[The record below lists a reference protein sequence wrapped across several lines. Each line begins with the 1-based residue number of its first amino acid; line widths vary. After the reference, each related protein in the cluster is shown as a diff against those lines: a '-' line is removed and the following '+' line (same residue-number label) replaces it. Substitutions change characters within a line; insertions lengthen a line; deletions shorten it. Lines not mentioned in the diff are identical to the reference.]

1 MLHHCGN
8 SILTL
13 SVEPPRADDCLS
25 IIMMSDVLPLRD
37 PVLIFSIVAF
47 LILLS
52 PIIMGRWRLPG
63 MIGLLLAGA
72 VLGPNALGVLARD
85 QSFVLF
91 GTVGLLYIMFIAAL
105 EIDMGV
111 LKRYRSHS
119 VIFGLLTFAI
129 PQATGTLL
137 AYYLLDF
144 KLMAALLLGSVLA
157 SHTLLA
163 YPVASRL
170 GLSKNQAVTTVLGG
184 TIVTD
189 SLALL
194 ILAVIAGA
202 TRGEVNQ
209 AFWIHL
215 AVSLS
220 LYVFAILVVLP
231 VFARAFFKRAGKDG
245 VSEFVFVLAVVF
257 GCASLS
263 HLAGS
268 EPIVGA
274 FLAGLALNRLI
285 PHNGTLMNRLQ
296 FTGDAI
302 FIPFFLLSV
311 GMLLDAQIFLSG
323 DAEAWLVAG
332 LMIGGVMTAKLMAAL
347 LTRWLLGYSTAQ
359 VGVVYGLSLAQAAAT
374 LAATVVGFEIGLF
387 NEAVVNGAIL
397 MILVTCVMAPWLVD
411 FYGRRLAL
419 AGGQDELLQHM
430 PRQRV
435 LVGLSSQD
443 ELSNRLLDL
452 AMLLRLPTF
461 KEPIYPLMVVEEA
474 QQASQLIHDAEKK
487 LERATLHL
495 SGADVPS
502 HELTRIELSWAAGI
516 LRARRERRI
525 TGVIVGWS
533 NRTTAPERFFGSV
546 LETLLSDHD
555 YSLLVSRLVEPLN
568 VTRRV
573 LLIVPPNAARHPGF
587 SLAVLNVKRLVQQL
601 GVRLL
606 VVSDQ
611 SQLEQVCRR
620 IDAISPPLNLQAQP
634 IKQWSGLMKGLDGVV
649 LRGDVLLLCSS
660 RVGSVAWRSQLG
672 NLPARLAKRFPTSN
686 LLILYPSEPVDT
698 HLVSTHATQSPP
710 PTPRD

>member
-1 MLHHCGN
+1 MPD
-8 SILTL
+8 IF
-13 SVEPPRADDCLS
+13 
-25 IIMMSDVLPLRD
+25 PLRD

-52 PIIMGRWRLPG
+52 PMIMGRWRLPG

-72 VLGPNALGVLARD
+72 ILGPNALGVLARD

-105 EIDMGV
+105 EVDMGV

-129 PQATGTLL
+129 PQTLGTVL
-137 AYYLLDF
+137 AYYFLDF
-144 KLMAALLLGSVLA
+144 SLMAALLLGSVFA

-170 GLSKNQAVTTVLGG
+170 GIAKNQAVTTALGG

-194 ILAVIAGA
+194 MLAVIAGA
-202 TRGEVNQ
+202 TRGVVDRE
-209 AFWIHL
+209 FWTQL
-215 AVSLS
+215 AISLS
-220 LYVFAILVVLP
+220 LYVFVILAILP
-231 VFARAFFKRAGKDG
+231 MFARAFFKRSGKDG

-263 HLAGS
+263 HVAGS

-311 GMLLDAQIFLSG
+311 GMLLDMQIFLSG
-323 DAEAWLVAG
+323 DPEAWLVASV
-332 LMIGGVMTAKLMAAL
+332 MIGCVISAKFFAAL
-347 LTRWLLGYSTAQ
+347 LTRWLLGYRTAQ

-374 LAATVVGFEIGLF
+374 LAATVVGYEIGLF

-397 MILVTCVMAPWLVD
+397 MILVTCVLAPWLVD

-419 AGGQDELLQHM
+419 AGDQDELLQQM
-430 PRQRV
+430 PRQRIM
-435 LVGLSSQD
+435 VGLSSQD
-443 ELSNRLLDL
+443 ELSDRLLDL
-452 AMLLRLPTF
+452 AMLLRLPSVQ
-461 KEPIYPLMVVEEA
+461 EPVYPLMVVEEA
-474 QQASQLIHDAEKK
+474 QQAAHLIHEAEKK
-487 LERATLHL
+487 LAAATLHL
-495 SGADVPS
+495 SSADVPS
-502 HELTRIELSWAAGI
+502 HELTRIELNFAAGI

-546 LETLLSDHD
+546 LETLLSDHE

-573 LLIVPPNAARHPGF
+573 LLIVPPNAARDPSF
-587 SLAVLNVKRLVQQL
+587 PLTVLSVKRLVQQL
-601 GVRLL
+601 GVQLI

-620 IDAISPPLNLQAQP
+620 IDAISPPLTLQSHAL
-634 IKQWSGLMKGLDGVV
+634 KQWSGLMSGLEGFV
-649 LRGDVLLLCSS
+649 LRSDILLLCSA

-686 LLILYPSEPVDT
+686 LLILYPAEPINDT
-698 HLVSTHATQSPP
+698 VANRHAEHSTQPQLPAQTGS
-710 PTPRD
+710 

>member
-1 MLHHCGN
+1 M
-8 SILTL
+8 
-13 SVEPPRADDCLS
+13 P
-25 IIMMSDVLPLRD
+25 DVFPLRD

-52 PIIMGRWRLPG
+52 PMIMGRWRLPG

-72 VLGPNALGVLARD
+72 ILGPNALGVLARD

-119 VIFGLLTFAI
+119 IVFGLLTFAI
-129 PQATGTLL
+129 PQTTGTLL
-137 AYYLLDF
+137 AYYILDF
-144 KLMAALLLGSVLA
+144 GWMAALLLGSVLA

-170 GLSKNQAVTTVLGG
+170 GIAKNQAVTTALGG

-202 TRGEVNQ
+202 TRGEVDRD
-209 AFWIHL
+209 FWVHL
-215 AVSLS
+215 TVSLL

-231 VFARAFFKRAGKDG
+231 VLARAFFKRSGKDG

-263 HLAGS
+263 HVAGS

-285 PHNGTLMNRLQ
+285 PHNGRLMNRLQ

-311 GMLLDAQIFLSG
+311 GMLLDVQIFISG
-323 DAEAWLVAG
+323 DPEAWLVAG
-332 LMIGGVMTAKLMAAL
+332 LMIGGVIAAKFLAAL
-347 LTRWLLGYSTAQ
+347 LTRWLLGYSAAQ

-374 LAATVVGFEIGLF
+374 LAATVVGYEIGLF
-387 NEAVVNGAIL
+387 DKAVVNGAIL
-397 MILVTCVMAPWLVD
+397 MILITCVMAPWLVD

-419 AGGQDELLQHM
+419 AGDQDELLQKI
-430 PRQRV
+430 PRQRIM
-435 LVGLSSQD
+435 VGLSSQD
-443 ELSNRLLDL
+443 ELSVRLLDL
-452 AMLLRLPTF
+452 AMLLRLPSF
-461 KEPIYPLMVVEEA
+461 KEPLYPLVVVEEA
-474 QQASQLIHDAEKK
+474 QQAGHLIHEAEKK
-487 LERATLHL
+487 LEQATLHL
-495 SGADVPS
+495 SSADVAS
-502 HELTRIELSWAAGI
+502 HELTRIELSFAAGI

-546 LETLLSDHD
+546 LETLLSDPE
-555 YSLLVSRLVEPLN
+555 YSLLVSRLVEPLSL
-568 VTRRV
+568 TRRV
-573 LLIVPPNAARHPGF
+573 LLIVPPNAARDPSF
-587 SLAVLNVKRLVQQL
+587 PFAVLNVKRLVQQL
-601 GVRLL
+601 GVQLV

-611 SQLEQVCRR
+611 SQLEAVCRKVES
-620 IDAISPPLNLQAQP
+620 INPPLTLQAHA
-634 IKQWSGLMKGLDGVV
+634 IKQWSGLMSGLEGFV
-649 LRGDVLLLCSS
+649 LRSDLLLLCSA
-660 RVGSVAWRSQLG
+660 RVGSVVWRSQLG
-672 NLPARLAKRFPTSN
+672 NLPARLAKRFPTNN
-686 LLILYPSEPVDT
+686 LLILYPAEPINDAAVNGHNRDQ
-698 HLVSTHATQSPP
+698 TQPQLPVKTGS
-710 PTPRD
+710 